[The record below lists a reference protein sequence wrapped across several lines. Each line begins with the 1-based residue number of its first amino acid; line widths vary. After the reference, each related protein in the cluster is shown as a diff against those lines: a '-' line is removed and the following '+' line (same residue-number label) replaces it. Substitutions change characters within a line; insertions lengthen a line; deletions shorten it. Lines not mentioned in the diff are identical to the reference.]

1 MQNKTI
7 KMNAITVIIYN
18 ARNDNRPAKRVNV
31 YGYYNCGIMGDCPTS
46 KEQTDNDGR
55 CVLTWDSDMRK
66 LNTILVA
73 GEKHK
78 GDFRPGNTYT
88 FTTTRA

>member
-1 MQNKTI
+1 
-7 KMNAITVIIYN
+7 MNAITILVYN
-18 ARNDNRPAKRVNV
+18 SRNNNRPAKRVNV
-31 YGYYNCGIMGDCPTS
+31 YGYYNGGIIGNCPTS

-55 CVLTWDSDMRK
+55 CVLTWDNNLHK

-78 GDFRPGNTYT
+78 GEFKAGNTYT
-88 FTTTRA
+88 FTTNRA